1 MSSKSP
7 VRSCDDVD
15 ESVLSYAEIKA
26 LCAGNPLIKERM
38 DLDIEVARLKLLKSS
53 YQNQRY
59 RLEDN
64 ILKYFPQQIKRTKNY
79 IEGYKSDIKRI
90 ESNTYLPDEGIS
102 PMIVGNT
109 KYTNRSEAGTAI
121 IEAGKKLK
129 PADFVKIGEYRGFEM
144 QIKYA
149 LFSDSFEM
157 NLKGNMSYRIDLGSD
172 GAGNITRINNA
183 LKEIP
188 DIVKEKQGELE
199 DLYAQI
205 KNAEEELKNP
215 FQYEEEL
222 NEKIQRLAFLDTQ
235 LNLDNKDSNSIGN
248 NDKVKEECA
257 KAKPSI
263 LQTIKEKKQFIEKQK
278 NSIGKQPDIIL

>member
-1 MSSKSP
+1 MFYGIS
-7 VRSCDDVD
+7 
-15 ESVLSYAEIKA
+15 
-26 LCAGNPLIKERM
+26 AGNPLIKERM

-90 ESNTYLPDEGIS
+90 ESNTHLPDEGIY
-102 PMIVGNT
+102 PMIVVNT
-109 KYTNRSEAGTAI
+109 EYKNRSEAGTAI

-144 QIKYA
+144 QIKYT
-149 LFSDSFEM
+149 DSFEM

-172 GAGNITRINNA
+172 GAGNITSINNA

-188 DIVKEKQGELE
+188 DIVKEKQGEFD
-199 DLYAQI
+199 DLYVQI

-235 LNLDNKDSNSIGN
+235 LNIDSKDSNNIENSN
-248 NDKVKEECA
+248 KVKEEYA
-257 KAKPSI
+257 KTKPSI
-263 LQTIKEKKQFIEKQK
+263 LQTIKEKKQIIEKQK
-278 NSIGKQPDIIL
+278 NNIGKQPDIIL